1 MFVAR
6 KSNHIEE
13 DIKRNWSSWNFG
25 EAGFEGT
32 RNELNDYLNSA
43 TDENP
48 VFISGFDIYPDN
60 VKEFT
65 FGELYNNYFVAIDN
79 INTPNGLSCIELE
92 ANTIEGAITEASE
105 RSDYWGDGQS
115 FDARQA
121 KLVYSND
128 DIHVFEIL

>member
-6 KSNHIEE
+6 KSDNIHS
-13 DIKRNWSSWNFG
+13 DITRNWSSWNFG
-25 EAGFEGT
+25 AEGFEGT
-32 RNELNDYLNSA
+32 KSELNEYLNSS

-48 VFISGFDIYPDN
+48 VWVSGFEIFPAS
-60 VKEFT
+60 VKEFS
-65 FGELYNNYFVAIDN
+65 FGELYTGYWVAIDN
-79 INTPNGLSCIELE
+79 VNTPNGLSCIELE
-92 ANTIEGAITEASE
+92 ANTIEEAITEASE

-128 DIHVFEIL
+128 DIHVFEI